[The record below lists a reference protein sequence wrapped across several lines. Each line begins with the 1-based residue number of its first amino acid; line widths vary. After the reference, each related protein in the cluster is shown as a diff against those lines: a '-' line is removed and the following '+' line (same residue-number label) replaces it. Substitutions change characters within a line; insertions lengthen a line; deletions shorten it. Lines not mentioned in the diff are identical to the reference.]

1 MENRKIFLR
10 LLHPLAL
17 GHLPQGVHNMGN
29 IDVIGASGGTCF
41 TGGTDPDG
49 VALQHFIEQAKIK
62 QMHSLVRQ
70 NIHSESYRAA
80 IGAFLAL
87 KAG

>member
-1 MENRKIFLR
+1 MENREILLR
-10 LLHPLAL
+10 RLNSLAL
-17 GHLPQGVHNMGN
+17 GHLPQGVHNMSN

-49 VALQHFIEQAKIK
+49 VALQHSIEQAKMK
-62 QMHSLVRQ
+62 QTHHLVRQ

>member
-1 MENRKIFLR
+1 MENGEILLR
-10 LLHPLAL
+10 RLNSLAL

-70 NIHSESYRAA
+70 NIHSESDRAT
-80 IGAFLAL
+80 ISAFLAL